1 MFLELEAFTET
12 TETFSGGMSQFSSR
26 GDQIPGIEDGE
37 FPVVPAKPE
46 EESVEGLSNNSFI
59 LKLKCHRKSQIRVE

>member
-12 TETFSGGMSQFSSR
+12 TETFSGVMSQFSSR
-26 GDQIPGIEDGE
+26 GDQIPGIGDGE

-46 EESVEGLSNNSFI
+46 EESVEGL
-59 LKLKCHRKSQIRVE
+59 LT

>member
-26 GDQIPGIEDGE
+26 GDQIPGIGDGE

-46 EESVEGLSNNSFI
+46 EESVEGP
-59 LKLKCHRKSQIRVE
+59 LK